1 MNQRLGAISPVRVL
15 SWFTGLLLLLG
26 LYMAFLYAPTDRIQG
41 HAQRIFYFHV
51 PLAWVGF
58 GAFGIVAI
66 AGVIYLVRRSEVADR
81 WARSA
86 AEIGVLFTTLVLVT
100 GSIWGR
106 AVWGTWWT
114 WDARLTTTLILWTI
128 YMAYLLV
135 RAYAGDRVRA
145 ARYGAVIGIVGFLNV
160 PIVYLS
166 VVWWRTLHPGPTVVT
181 SEGVGMPMSMLWTLL
196 VNLLAF
202 TLLFIVLLAQKLRI
216 EAVRDRILA
225 IEETMGVGTL

>member
-1 MNQRLGAISPVRVL
+1 MHLLKWA
-15 SWFTGLLLLLG
+15 TGLSLLAG
-26 LYMAFLYAPTDRIQG
+26 LSMAILYAPTDRIQG

-58 GAFGIVAI
+58 GAFAIVAV
-66 AGVIYLVRRSEVADR
+66 AGLLYLLRPSEVADR

-86 AEIGVLFTTLVLVT
+86 AEIGVVFTTLVLIT

-128 YMAYLLV
+128 YVAYLLV

-145 ARYGAVIGIVGFLNV
+145 ARYGAVVGIIGFLNV

-181 SEGVGMPMSMLWTLL
+181 SEGVGMPMPMLWTLL
-196 VNLLAF
+196 LNLLAF
-202 TLLFIVLLAQKLRI
+202 TLLFVFLMAQKLRV
-216 EAVRDRILA
+216 EAVRDRISGM
-225 IEETMGVGTL
+225 EEALGAEAS

>member
-1 MNQRLGAISPVRVL
+1 MRILNWA
-15 SWFTGLLLLLG
+15 TGLALLAG
-26 LYMAFLYAPTDRIQG
+26 LSMAFLYAPTDRIQG

-51 PLAWVGF
+51 PLAWVAF
-58 GAFGIVAI
+58 GAFAIVAVS
-66 AGVIYLVRRSEVADR
+66 GLVHLVRRSEAADR

-86 AEIGVLFTTLVLVT
+86 AEIGVVFTTLVLIT

-128 YMAYLLV
+128 YVAYLLV

-160 PIVYLS
+160 PIVYMS
-166 VVWWRTLHPGPTVVT
+166 VIWWRTLHPGPTVVT
-181 SEGVGMPMSMLWTLL
+181 SEGVGMPMPMLWTLL

-202 TLLFIVLLAQKLRI
+202 TFLFVSLMAQKLRV
-216 EAVRDRILA
+216 ETARDSIA
-225 IEETMGVGTL
+225 TIEETLGAEPL

>member
-1 MNQRLGAISPVRVL
+1 LRGRVAFMYL
-15 SWFTGLLLLLG
+15 LKWATGLSLLAG
-26 LYMAFLYAPTDRIQG
+26 LSMAILYAPTDRIQG

-58 GAFGIVAI
+58 GAFAIVAV
-66 AGVIYLVRRSEVADR
+66 AGLLYLLRPSEVADR

-86 AEIGVLFTTLVLVT
+86 AEIGVVFTTLVLIT

-128 YMAYLLV
+128 YVAYLLV

-145 ARYGAVIGIVGFLNV
+145 ARYGAVIGIIGFLNV

-181 SEGVGMPMSMLWTLL
+181 SEGVGMPMPMLWTLL
-196 VNLLAF
+196 LNLLAF
-202 TLLFIVLLAQKLRI
+202 TLLFVFLMAQKLRV
-216 EAVRDRILA
+216 EAVRDRISGM
-225 IEETMGVGTL
+225 EEALGAEAS

>member
-1 MNQRLGAISPVRVL
+1 MRILNWA
-15 SWFTGLLLLLG
+15 TGLALLAG
-26 LYMAFLYAPTDRIQG
+26 LSMAFLYAPTDRIQG

-51 PLAWVGF
+51 PLAWVAF
-58 GAFGIVAI
+58 GAFAIVAVS
-66 AGVIYLVRRSEVADR
+66 GLVHLVRRSEAADR

-86 AEIGVLFTTLVLVT
+86 AEIGVVFTTLVLIT

-128 YMAYLLV
+128 YVAYLLV
-135 RAYAGDRVRA
+135 RAYAGDRARA

-160 PIVYLS
+160 PIVYMS
-166 VVWWRTLHPGPTVVT
+166 VIWWRTLHPGPTVVT
-181 SEGVGMPMSMLWTLL
+181 SEGVGMPMPMLWTLL

-202 TLLFIVLLAQKLRI
+202 TFLFVSLMAQKLRV
-216 EAVRDRILA
+216 ETARDSIA
-225 IEETMGVGTL
+225 TIEETLGAEPL

>member
-1 MNQRLGAISPVRVL
+1 LRGRVAFMHL
-15 SWFTGLLLLLG
+15 LKWATGLSLLAG
-26 LYMAFLYAPTDRIQG
+26 LSMAILYAPTDRIQG

-58 GAFGIVAI
+58 GAFAIVAV
-66 AGVIYLVRRSEVADR
+66 AGLLYLLRPSEVADR

-86 AEIGVLFTTLVLVT
+86 AEIGVVFTTLVLIT

-128 YMAYLLV
+128 YVAYLLV

-145 ARYGAVIGIVGFLNV
+145 ARYGAVIGIIGFLNV

-181 SEGVGMPMSMLWTLL
+181 SEGVGMPMPMLWTLL
-196 VNLLAF
+196 LNLLAF
-202 TLLFIVLLAQKLRI
+202 TLLFVFLMAQKLRV
-216 EAVRDRILA
+216 EAVRDRISGM
-225 IEETMGVGTL
+225 EEALGAEAS